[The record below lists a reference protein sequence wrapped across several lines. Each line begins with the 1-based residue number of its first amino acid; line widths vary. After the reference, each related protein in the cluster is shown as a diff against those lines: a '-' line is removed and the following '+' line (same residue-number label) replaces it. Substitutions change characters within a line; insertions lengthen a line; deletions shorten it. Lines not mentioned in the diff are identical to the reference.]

1 MSFSIITRV
10 VDNCIDC
17 VSSTSRLYCLRG
29 HGHLSWCSQGQHS
42 ELHFKDT
49 DKADIPPIQSL
60 TSRPDIVTLVTGFF
74 ASVCLVWFLIE
85 FFPVYR
91 NYLQYKFW
99 KVRVMQNNIAHLRNS
114 SNQKTHLRKAM
125 IMSEKKAS
133 PFLNIRLIWSF
144 IYKNSSPLHRERHCA
159 NLVEIGPVVLVKT
172 IFRFL

>member
-10 VDNCIDC
+10 VDYCMDCI
-17 VSSTSRLYCLRG
+17 SSTSRLYCLRG
-29 HGHLSWCSQGQHS
+29 HGHLSWCSQGQHP

-91 NYLQYKFW
+91 NYLQYKFR
-99 KVRVMQNNIAHLRNS
+99 KARVLQNNIAHLRNS
-114 SNQKTHLRKAM
+114 SNQKTHLRKWN
-125 IMSEKKAS
+125 IRPIWS
-133 PFLNIRLIWSF
+133 FLNIKTRVPFIERCIVPIWL
-144 IYKNSSPLHRERHCA
+144 K
-159 NLVEIGPVVLVKT
+159 LVQW
-172 IFRFL
+172 FWWRRF